1 MMNVKTRTKS
11 NIPEKN
17 SIITKEDKIIN
28 VQKINE
34 RSKQTNPLS
43 SSSKQ
48 FSINDQ
54 RQINDTDDMM
64 DAIKNPTP
72 SNISELTKTSTTT
85 YEQSKP
91 STKSS
96 KISHLLSQKEESN
109 SITTRSRVENKDRSI
124 TNKQQ
129 PETSSIDFNN
139 EQNVIPSSTYNLLS
153 NQSIS
158 VPPKSRTASDI
169 LKRRSQSVSS
179 SRKPSNVLSTISS
192 SLPNSNQISHTSN
205 PSTTESHLS
214 RLTSKNAT
222 NSIRSENLTNQLSK
236 TSASNKILTDSSAV
250 LTKQK
255 NFQRPELNTT
265 DSTFNEYNS
274 QPNNPNISA

>member
-1 MMNVKTRTKS
+1 MNVKTRTKS

-28 VQKINE
+28 VQQLPINEILNSDHHLSYSVPIKEQQKINE
-34 RSKQTNPLS
+34 
-43 SSSKQ
+43 
-48 FSINDQ
+48 
-54 RQINDTDDMM
+54 
-64 DAIKNPTP
+64 
-72 SNISELTKTSTTT
+72 
-85 YEQSKP
+85 
-91 STKSS
+91 TKSS

-109 SITTRSRVENKDRSI
+109 SITSRSRVENKDRSI

-129 PETSSIDFNN
+129 PETSSIHFNN
-139 EQNVIPSSTYNLLS
+139 EQNVIPSSTYNPLS

-179 SRKPSNVLSTISS
+179 SRKPSNVLSIISS

-205 PSTTESHLS
+205 PSATESHLS
-214 RLTSKNAT
+214 QLTSKNAT
-222 NSIRSENLTNQLSK
+222 NSIRSENLSNQLSK
-236 TSASNKILTDSSAV
+236 TSVSNKILTDSSAV